1 MFQHHDLLMTIAQVA
16 STFAGFSGIIGVF
29 RRGDS
34 LSESDMGALQVR
46 DVVEIS
52 VSVTGLALLPFIPD
66 GFGIAEGI
74 SWRLSSG
81 VAAIVLICGFTA
93 AMRRVRMSAGAITA
107 ADPLLFRVAL
117 AILGTAQVALW
128 INVLG
133 VAQNAAATLYVSALY
148 LALAHAGFMFVRLLT
163 PRK

>member
-1 MFQHHDLLMTIAQVA
+1 MLQHHDLLMTIAQVA

-29 RRGDS
+29 RRGVS

-52 VSVTGLALLPFIPD
+52 VSVTGFALLPFIPD
-66 GFGIAEGI
+66 GFGIAEDI

-81 VAAIVLICGFTA
+81 VAAVVLICGFTA
-93 AMRRVRMSAGAITA
+93 AMRRVRTSAGAIFA
-107 ADPLLFRVAL
+107 PDPLLLRVAL
-117 AILGTAQVALW
+117 TVLGTVQIALW
-128 INVLG
+128 MNVLG
-133 VAQNAAATLYVSALY
+133 VASDVSATLYVSAL
-148 LALAHAGFMFVRLLT
+148 LLTLGHAGFMFVRLLT